1 MLSGGLICKGQLL
14 EEVQECQLEQL
25 VVLMGI
31 LLPERGHSFSMVEGT
46 IIHQGNVTHAGKK
59 DTLLHNVTLEGSF
72 KGIAIIVVN
81 GVIRGVSVGHKKYMS
96 VQMNMNRLRMATPT
110 TQLVTTTIRIRA
122 IMSKKRR
129 SNKEYTM

>member
-1 MLSGGLICKGQLL
+1 M
-14 EEVQECQLEQL
+14 EQL
-25 VVLMGI
+25 VVSMGI

-110 TQLVTTTIRIRA
+110 TQLVTTMIRIRA

-129 SNKEYTM
+129 NNKEYTM